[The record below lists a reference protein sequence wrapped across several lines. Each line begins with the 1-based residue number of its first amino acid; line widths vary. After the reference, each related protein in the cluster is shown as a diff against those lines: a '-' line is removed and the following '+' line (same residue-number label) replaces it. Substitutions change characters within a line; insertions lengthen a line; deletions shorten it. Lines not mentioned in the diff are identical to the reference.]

1 VEDDRTERSPQ
12 FPSSPDGIPRMQ
24 HLPTVE
30 ASIRYWEAVRVH
42 AIREGQPSLESTA
55 MGLRCSYEQARQELT
70 NAERSQ
76 KKNGPPRGRR
86 GRLPPE
92 PSRDDTTND

>member
-1 VEDDRTERSPQ
+1 MQDEGDDCLPQ
-12 FPSSPDGIPRMQ
+12 FPSPPDGISRME

-42 AIREGQPSLESTA
+42 AIQAGQPALELTA
-55 MGLRCSYEQARQELT
+55 IGLLSSYEQVRRELT
-70 NAERSQ
+70 STEQSQ
-76 KKNGPPRGRR
+76 KKHAPPRARR

-92 PSRDDTTND
+92 PSRVDSTKV

>member
-1 VEDDRTERSPQ
+1 VEDNGNEGQPQ
-12 FPSSPDGIPRMQ
+12 FPSSPDGISRME

-42 AIREGQPSLESTA
+42 AIEASQPALELTA
-55 MGLRCSYEQARQELT
+55 MALRDSYEQARRELT
-70 NAERSQ
+70 NAEQSQ
-76 KKNGPPRGRR
+76 NKKAPPRARR

-92 PSRDDTTND
+92 PSRDGTTKD